1 MVLIWPFVFYLF
13 VFLRCARFLHIG
25 DTMLFPI
32 TSFFAS
38 VDLRVTLE
46 NHKCSLRWRTWLN
59 IPAEHQ
65 HVNIVS
71 VSTLAQLHR
80 ATGCCSLLAWLV
92 KSIDTQVLWFATW
105 LLSRTSPCPFLPS
118 VSHYYSLSP
127 CSLCHSTVLFSFMSL
142 LQWPWIQGGT
152 IQLTVYKLPAW

>member
-1 MVLIWPFVFYLF
+1 MVLMWPFVFYLF

-32 TSFFAS
+32 TPFFAS
-38 VDLRVTLE
+38 VGLRVTLE

-80 ATGCCSLLAWLV
+80 ATSCCSLLAWLV
-92 KSIDTQVLWFATW
+92 KSTDTSLVICNLAVISHFTLPFPAQCIT
-105 LLSRTSPCPFLPS
+105 LLQPL
-118 VSHYYSLSP
+118 
-127 CSLCHSTVLFSFMSL
+127 SL
-142 LQWPWIQGGT
+142 LLVPLYST
-152 IQLTVYKLPAW
+152 ILIHVTATVTLDSRWHNTVNRI